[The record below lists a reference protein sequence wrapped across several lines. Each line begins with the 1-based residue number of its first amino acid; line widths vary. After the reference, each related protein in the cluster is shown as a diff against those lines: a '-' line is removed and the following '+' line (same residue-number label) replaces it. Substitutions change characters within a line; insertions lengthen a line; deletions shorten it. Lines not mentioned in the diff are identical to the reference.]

1 MSPPENPKTRIAAKN
16 ATITNPVMY
25 LTVLVGLLPS
35 FTLRLSSA
43 VLTEDVL
50 FFLDLDADAS
60 GSPST
65 ATPSMGVMLS
75 AG

>member
-1 MSPPENPKTRIAAKN
+1 MTAARN
-16 ATITNPVMY
+16 ATITTPVMY
-25 LTVLVGLLPS
+25 LTVLVGLLLS
-35 FTLRLSSA
+35 LALRLSSA

-50 FFLDLDADAS
+50 FLLDLDALAS

-65 ATPSMGVMLS
+65 ATPSRGVMLS